1 MTRLRFPEDVRSA
14 LCIALLAACSYQ
26 HGVLADDG
34 DDDGTSPAD
43 ADGAA
48 DDAGDQPTI
57 DAAPDA
63 APDARTC
70 PNDFV
75 AIDGGQPTS
84 RYKFYGYAQSTS
96 NVVDF
101 NQATSACTAA
111 GGYIAIP
118 NNEAEIGALDDV
130 SQNPNQPGYWVG
142 ITDTAVEG
150 QWRTVLGD
158 LATYLRWSSSQG
170 GQPNGGA
177 AANCLVAYNEELYDV
192 DCAMAAYVFVCE
204 CAL

>member
-1 MTRLRFPEDVRSA
+1 MRSA
-14 LCIALLAACSYQ
+14 LCLALLAACSYQ
-26 HGVLADDG
+26 HGVLADDSG
-34 DDDGTSPAD
+34 DDGPAD
-43 ADGAA
+43 ADGSAR
-48 DDAGDQPTI
+48 DAGDQPTV
-57 DAAPDA
+57 DAAPDT

-84 RYKFYGYAQSTS
+84 RYKFFGFAQSTS
-96 NVVDF
+96 NVGDF
-101 NQATSACTAA
+101 NHAMTACTAA

-118 NNEAEIGALDDV
+118 NNEDEIDALDDV
-130 SQNPNQPGYWVG
+130 SQNPNQPGFWVG
-142 ITDTAVEG
+142 ITDTAAEG

-158 LATYLRWSSSQG
+158 PATYLPWQG
-170 GQPNGGA
+170 GQPNGGT
-177 AANCLVAYNEELYDV
+177 AANCLVAFDEELYDV